1 MSAATAEVPWTT
13 ILSRGLNKKVIS
25 PTFGHGPVSP
35 ALKRVAEVMYEH
47 DDFKQQ
53 DLARKASSIVEQA
66 LTPGS
71 VLFSFPAGMFANR
84 FEAYKTI
91 QASIGAT
98 HGFRT
103 LNLYQRKSI
112 GGLLIEAKFVSPSD
126 ATKAIVTG
134 FHFNGKVFRGALS
147 EDKSIREGMVH
158 VNLNLL
164 RIPDKETFLVDLK
177 KSLRFYGEVYQVKRY
192 TCGGFFEGEISVVLD
207 TKSGYSAVD
216 GELVPCQPLERMLY
230 LSVWDTFVPA
240 TFKGAKRV
248 CNFCRKAGHV
258 VKNCPELA
266 KIKCYNCGKSGHTA
280 GRCKVEKSDGELLD
294 EYASASTQGSSKVQV
309 PVAITSSAQVV
320 ESELAS
326 VDTGI
331 DGLTD
336 GSVIDVTGIDGE
348 DIVHGESK
356 VVERS
361 TGVNEDSGSKLI
373 EFDDEEDLSDASG
386 VESVDVPIHDKY
398 MQEYDPEREEM
409 NLARPLADKV
419 KALSKVVSKTGAMG
433 DLKSRTVMKKKP
445 LANSKSNVAR
455 RV

>member
-1 MSAATAEVPWTT
+1 
-13 ILSRGLNKKVIS
+13 
-25 PTFGHGPVSP
+25 
-35 ALKRVAEVMYEH
+35 MYEH

-66 LTPGS
+66 LTLGS
-71 VLFSFPAGMFANR
+71 VLFSFPAGLFVNR
-84 FEAYKTI
+84 VEAYKTI
-91 QASIGAT
+91 QASIGAA

-112 GGLLIEAKFVSPSD
+112 GGLLIEVKFVSPSD
-126 ATKAIVTG
+126 ANKAIVNG
-134 FHFNGKVFRGALS
+134 FPFNGKVFRGALS
-147 EDKSIREGMVH
+147 EDKSIREGMAH

-207 TKSGYSAVD
+207 TKSGYSTVD
-216 GELVPCQPLERMLY
+216 GDPVPCQPLERMLY

-280 GRCKVEKSDGELLD
+280 GLCKVEKSDGELLD
-294 EYASASTQGSSKVQV
+294 EYASASTQESSKVQV
-309 PVAITSSAQVV
+309 PVADTPSAQVV

-331 DGLTD
+331 DG
-336 GSVIDVTGIDGE
+336 E

-356 VVERS
+356 VGERS

-398 MQEYDPEREEM
+398 MQEYNPEREEM

-433 DLKSRTVMKKKP
+433 CGDDCIIPYRS
-445 LANSKSNVAR
+445 S
-455 RV
+455 